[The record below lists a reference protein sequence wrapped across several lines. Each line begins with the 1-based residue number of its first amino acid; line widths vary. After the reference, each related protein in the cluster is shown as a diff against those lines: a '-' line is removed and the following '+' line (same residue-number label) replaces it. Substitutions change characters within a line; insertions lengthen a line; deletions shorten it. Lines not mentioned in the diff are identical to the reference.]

1 MVQRMNTGRE
11 ALCFVIKMMYIIFGL
26 PCLLFIGVLGFFAV
40 LFPSTNTPGS
50 PSLLPFVSL
59 VWIGI
64 LVPVAIFIYNVIR
77 KRRLL
82 KRLVPNLKDPRYFDP
97 QSGYE
102 IYHEGDGKYF
112 GIDLIHG
119 TMLYVHRIRKGEVD
133 VLGLDMGSWTD
144 REVEG
149 NLLRL
154 YTRYPELPKLQIGTP
169 WAQRWFDTLGAMENR
184 DYQTPTPYATFVAE
198 RYAQLEKANN
208 IKIPRLA

>member
-1 MVQRMNTGRE
+1 MTQRLRSGKESIWFLAKILYTILAFPFLLIVGVIGF
-11 ALCFVIKMMYIIFGL
+11 FVI
-26 PCLLFIGVLGFFAV
+26 
-40 LFPSTNTPGS
+40 LFPSSDDPTDAS
-50 PSLLPFVSL
+50 MMLFVSL
-59 VWIGI
+59 IWSGLLIPI
-64 LVPVAIFIYNVIR
+64 AIFIYNVIR

-82 KRLVPNLKDPRYFDP
+82 KRLVPTLKDTRYFDP
-97 QSGYE
+97 QPGYE

-112 GIDLIHG
+112 GIDLIRG

-154 YTRYPELPKLQIGTP
+154 YTRIPELPKLQIGTP

>member
-1 MVQRMNTGRE
+1 MTQRLMSGGETTWYL
-11 ALCFVIKMMYIIFGL
+11 AKILYITFAI
-26 PCLLFIGVLGFFAV
+26 PCLLIIGGLGVFALLVDGVRNVPAAVVL
-40 LFPSTNTPGS
+40 LL
-50 PSLLPFVSL
+50 SLC
-59 VWIGI
+59 WAGI
-64 LVPVAIFIYNVIR
+64 LIPIAIFIYNVIR

-82 KRLVPNLKDPRYFDP
+82 KRLVPTLKDTRYFDP
-97 QSGYE
+97 QPGYE

-112 GIDLIHG
+112 GIDLIRG

-133 VLGLDMGSWTD
+133 VLGLDMSSWTD

-154 YTRYPELPKLQIGTP
+154 YTRIPELPKLQIGTP

-198 RYAQLEKANN
+198 RYAQLEQANN

>member
-1 MVQRMNTGRE
+1 MTQRLRTGKE
-11 ALCFVIKMMYIIFGL
+11 TLFFLIKTMYVIFGV
-26 PCLLFIGVLGFFAV
+26 PCLVFLSVVGLVAVLGETKYSQG
-40 LFPSTNTPGS
+40 PSIV
-50 PSLLPFVSL
+50 PFVTL
-59 VWIGI
+59 IWAALAI
-64 LVPVAIFIYNVIR
+64 PTAIFIYNVIR

-82 KRLVPNLKDPRYFDP
+82 KRLVPTLKDTRYFDP
-97 QSGYE
+97 QPGYE

-112 GIDLIHG
+112 GIDLIRG

-154 YTRYPELPKLQIGTP
+154 YTRIPELPKLQIGTP

>member
-11 ALCFVIKMMYIIFGL
+11 ALCFVIKIMYVVFGL
-26 PCLLFIGVLGFFAV
+26 PCLLFFAIPLLLFGGFWDKDPDIQIMAAV
-40 LFPSTNTPGS
+40 A
-50 PSLLPFVSL
+50 
-59 VWIGI
+59 WAGI
-64 LVPVAIFIYNVIR
+64 LIPVAIFIYNVIR

-82 KRLVPNLKDPRYFDP
+82 KRLVPTLKDTRYFDP
-97 QSGYE
+97 QPGYE

-112 GIDLIHG
+112 GIDLIRG

-154 YTRYPELPKLQIGTP
+154 YTRIPELPKLQIGTP

>member
-1 MVQRMNTGRE
+1 MTQRLKTGKE
-11 ALCFVIKMMYIIFGL
+11 TLFYLVKLMYVILGL
-26 PCLLFIGVLGFFAV
+26 PCLVLLSVFGLIAVLGESRYSQG
-40 LFPSTNTPGS
+40 PSIV
-50 PSLLPFVSL
+50 PFVVLIWSAL
-59 VWIGI
+59 V
-64 LVPVAIFIYNVIR
+64 VPIAIFIYNVIR

-82 KRLVPNLKDPRYFDP
+82 KRLVPTLKDTRYFDP
-97 QSGYE
+97 QPGYE

-112 GIDLIHG
+112 GIDLIRG

-133 VLGLDMGSWTD
+133 VLGLDMSSWTD

-154 YTRYPELPKLQIGTP
+154 YTRIPELPKLQIGTP

-198 RYAQLEKANN
+198 RYAQLEQANN